1 MDTTSAIVFV
11 VDDDASVRRSLVR
24 LVRSAGWEAEAFDSA
39 QSFLEREPFDGVACI
54 VLDLCMPK
62 MSGQELQDRLRERH
76 SLMPIVFLSGQSDI
90 PTSVAAMKKGAVD
103 FLLKP
108 VDSDSLL
115 RVIGEAMERHA
126 QCLRQAH
133 DMANI
138 GGRLVRLSAR
148 EREVLEQGQCFAEV
162 LMLQTGVARQRAD
175 RVGSGCFHCVEHQLG
190 AIEARTLLHVEAEPA
205 RHRKSERQVLRSTAL

>member
-11 VDDDASVRRSLVR
+11 IDDDASVRRSLVR

-148 EREVLEQGQCFAEV
+148 EREVLEQVLTGRLNKQIASELGIAEKTVKVHRGRLMAKMEVRSVAELVHQCDV
-162 LMLQTGVARQRAD
+162 VGVSA
-175 RVGSGCFHCVEHQLG
+175 
-190 AIEARTLLHVEAEPA
+190 P
-205 RHRKSERQVLRSTAL
+205 ERCRL

>member
-148 EREVLEQGQCFAEV
+148 EREVLEQVLTGRLNKQIASELGIAEKTVKVHRGRLMAKMEVRSVAELVHQCDV
-162 LMLQTGVARQRAD
+162 VGVSA
-175 RVGSGCFHCVEHQLG
+175 
-190 AIEARTLLHVEAEPA
+190 P
-205 RHRKSERQVLRSTAL
+205 ERCRL